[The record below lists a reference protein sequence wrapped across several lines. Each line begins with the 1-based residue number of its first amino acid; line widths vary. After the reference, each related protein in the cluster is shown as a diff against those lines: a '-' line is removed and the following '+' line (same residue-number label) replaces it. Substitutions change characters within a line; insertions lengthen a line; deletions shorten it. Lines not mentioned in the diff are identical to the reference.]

1 MRHAF
6 HLFFDKVVDVPVGRR
21 CISSHGYYAPMVMRV
36 QRSALITWL
45 GLTPHSA
52 RSSNRARTVAAHA
65 EGARIRES
73 GKKATDLLNDI
84 FLVSSVS
91 VLANVG
97 SAKDFS
103 LRGGGSWCAFPAVL
117 PSS

>member
-1 MRHAF
+1 MARMCD
-6 HLFFDKVVDVPVGRR
+6 LPVRPRTKNPRR
-21 CISSHGYYAPMVMRV
+21 DLMEWGSLVGQKAP
-36 QRSALITWL
+36 
-45 GLTPHSA
+45 
-52 RSSNRARTVAAHA
+52 
-65 EGARIRES
+65 
-73 GKKATDLLNDI
+73 DLLNDI

-91 VLANVG
+91 ALANVG

>member
-1 MRHAF
+1 MKWGS
-6 HLFFDKVVDVPVGRR
+6 LVGEK
-21 CISSHGYYAPMVMRV
+21 AP
-36 QRSALITWL
+36 
-45 GLTPHSA
+45 
-52 RSSNRARTVAAHA
+52 
-65 EGARIRES
+65 
-73 GKKATDLLNDI
+73 DLLNDI